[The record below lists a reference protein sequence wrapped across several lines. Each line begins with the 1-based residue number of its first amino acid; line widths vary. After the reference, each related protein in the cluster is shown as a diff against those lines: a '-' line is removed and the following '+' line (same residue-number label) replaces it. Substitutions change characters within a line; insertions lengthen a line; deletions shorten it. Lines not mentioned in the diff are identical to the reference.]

1 MAVTAARIDIRVIIT
16 IRWGVGGMAS
26 LIKGLKT
33 TTLTSWQKVAVEA
46 LDRRS
51 LASRN
56 GSSSSF
62 KLWSPPIFFK
72 LTFFSRTNS
81 LFRQLKGCRRA
92 CRDEAQLE
100 RSEQEMKLEELNG
113 SVNSISARWD
123 DASISPPTDE
133 PNRPLLIE
141 LAGNLW

>member
-1 MAVTAARIDIRVIIT
+1 MAVTAARIDMRVIIT

-33 TTLTSWQKVAVEA
+33 TTSTSWQKVAVEA
-46 LDRRS
+46 LDGRS

-56 GSSSSF
+56 GGSSSF

-81 LFRQLKGCRRA
+81 LFRQLQGCRRA

-100 RSEQEMKLEELNG
+100 RSEQEMKLEEPNG
-113 SVNSISARWD
+113 SVNSISAR
-123 DASISPPTDE
+123 
-133 PNRPLLIE
+133 
-141 LAGNLW
+141 